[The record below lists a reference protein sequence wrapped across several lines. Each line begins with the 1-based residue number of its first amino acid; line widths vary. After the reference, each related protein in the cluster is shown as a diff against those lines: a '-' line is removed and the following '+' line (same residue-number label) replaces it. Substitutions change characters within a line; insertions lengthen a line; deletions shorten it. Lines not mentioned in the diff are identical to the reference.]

1 VRRVTAD
8 TNVIVS
14 ALMFGGKPL
23 AILDLAQ
30 AGDVEL
36 ALSDAIMN
44 EVLRILHDK
53 FYRSPAQIEE
63 IRSHL
68 RAITTAVE
76 PSEKL
81 DVVKSDPDDNKILE
95 CAVAAGSEMVITGD
109 DDLLRIGNFQGIK
122 IRKPAD
128 FLAGIHARTR

>member
-1 VRRVTAD
+1 MRRVTAD

-44 EVLRILHDK
+44 EVLRILRDK
-53 FYRSPAQIEE
+53 FYQSPAQIEE

-76 PSEKL
+76 PTERL
-81 DVVKSDPDDNKILE
+81 DVVKSDPDDNKVLE

-109 DDLLRIGNFQGIK
+109 DDLLRLGSFQGIK

-128 FLAGIHARTR
+128 FLAGLHARTR